1 MEIKKPENFKDILL
15 LQKKL
20 DANINNIRTR
30 TYEDIK
36 MSLVAEC
43 VEFNEETMLSHKTW
57 KTKEYCRDKELEELT
72 DIYFFFAQLVN
83 YLDDNKNKALK
94 EAICFSFDKEYIR
107 TDNPNSFR
115 VYALCLYRQIG
126 NSYR

>member
-36 MSLVAEC
+36 MSLVA
-43 VEFNEETMLSHKTW
+43 
-57 KTKEYCRDKELEELT
+57 
-72 DIYFFFAQLVN
+72 
-83 YLDDNKNKALK
+83 
-94 EAICFSFDKEYIR
+94 
-107 TDNPNSFR
+107 
-115 VYALCLYRQIG
+115 
-126 NSYR
+126 